1 MDNEKIQN
9 FADMVDAT
17 EKLVK
22 PWRIISIVTNVLWA
36 IIVAML
42 IWFAYMSPVDMGQN
56 QDFTNQVQ
64 GQTYTE
70 GVTSGK

>member
-56 QDFTNQVQ
+56 QDFTNRVQ